1 MSSKPCSTMWSSLAR
16 PHILVSAAAAVMLTA
31 CSADTERF
39 ASNPSDA
46 DPVYTASV
54 PKNVPKLVPD
64 SITLLMSTSGRL
76 ASQSQ
81 TALPVS
87 TQFCIVK

>member
-1 MSSKPCSTMWSSLAR
+1 MSSKLSFSAWSSLAR
-16 PHILVSAAAAVMLTA
+16 PQFLVSAAAAVMLTA

-54 PKNVPKLVPD
+54 PKNVNASNVGTDD
-64 SITLLMSTSGRL
+64 SAVASKPLAQRLLAAAHL
-76 ASQSQ
+76 
-81 TALPVS
+81 
-87 TQFCIVK
+87 